1 MIKQSNLPNFIK
13 SSFNIQR
20 HDATFLPTIQSLSW
34 NKSNSCTTILS
45 TCGRIGYNRCYK
57 ISLLRT
63 NDMIIA
69 PMKQPFHNF
78 LLITCKSSS
87 LSTPCNPSS
96 TLMTV
101 LITRFPSSHLDQ
113 ECLMTMVIP
122 LDSWLMTVRY
132 RFRNIALL
140 SANNS
145 LHNKSSSI
153 IQGHRAHGIPTKH
166 LQ

>member
-1 MIKQSNLPNFIK
+1 MQHSCQQFKAWVGIKAIVAPQSWVPVAFK
-13 SSFNIQR
+13 
-20 HDATFLPTIQSLSW
+20 TPYW
-34 NKSNSCTTILS
+34 
-45 TCGRIGYNRCYK
+45 CYK

-101 LITRFPSSHLDQ
+101 LITRFPSSHLDL
-113 ECLMTMVIP
+113 ECLMTMAIP

-166 LQ
+166 L